1 MNNYGQKELLEA
13 AAELF
18 EKYNLCEVKLKSGEN
33 EVYLKKEGTSPLLP
47 AINAVPQTA
56 AIPQTAPT
64 AVSNVQ
70 ISLDTTAEISS
81 AKLYEQKSPLLGIFY
96 SAPEPGAEPFVK
108 VGDKVNKGDILCI
121 VEAMKMMNEICAECD
136 GTIKE
141 ICAEEGKIVEY
152 NAPLFRI
159 KV

>member
-1 MNNYGQKELLEA
+1 MNNYGQKELLDA

-18 EKYNLCEVKLKSGEN
+18 EKYNLCEVKLKSGDN
-33 EVYLKKEGTSPLLP
+33 EVYLKKECTPPPLPTTTPTLSTGVVPP
-47 AINAVPQTA
+47 AVTLQN
-56 AIPQTAPT
+56 
-64 AVSNVQ
+64 SNIQ
-70 ISLDTTAEISS
+70 ISADSSAESSS

-96 SAPEPGAEPFVK
+96 SSPEPGAEPFVK